1 MKFAIKIEIVCC
13 ELVFRHCEELF
24 SARPLRIILLG
35 WCSKRLEIVVAC
47 VILICNVLNAAVKP
61 TAWFYKSFICLPLA
75 QETDQKQTILRNSC
89 AFTAY
94 LDDFTCGPTIFC
106 QPGLLLTAMEFNTL
120 AGVIIF
126 CSLSL
131 FQSRVVFC
139 RLRTYVGVEYW
150 RTES

>member
-61 TAWFYKSFICLPLA
+61 TAWFYKSFICLQLA
-75 QETDQKQTILRNSC
+75 QETKIKQYCETSC

-94 LDDFTCGPTIFC
+94 LDEFTWGPTIFC

-126 CSLSL
+126 CSRSL

-139 RLRTYVGVEYW
+139 RLRKCVGVEYW